1 MPKRQYYSENYDG
14 EFIARYKNK
23 SITNQ
28 QGCWLMSTSLDDQ
41 GYHVGS
47 YRNLSVHTH
56 RKIYGLCYGFTKGL
70 ILDHL
75 CKNRNCLNPEHLE
88 EVTIGENSRR
98 GKRYL
103 PPTHCKRGHEFTPE
117 NTYIIPKLGHRICIA
132 CRRESDRNRRSQKL
146 EWLRNNREK
155 SRGYTRKWYQNNK
168 ERVKEYDRQRY
179 IKMKNNSSR

>member
-1 MPKRQYYSENYDG
+1 
-14 EFIARYKNK
+14 
-23 SITNQ
+23 
-28 QGCWLMSTSLDDQ
+28 MSTSLDDQ

-75 CKNRNCLNPEHLE
+75 CKNRNCINLEHLE

-103 PPTHCKRGHEFTPE
+103 PVTHCKRGHEFTPE
-117 NTYIIPKLGHRICIA
+117 NTYTIPKLGHRVCIT
-132 CRRESDRNRRSQKL
+132 CRRESDRHRGTKRLDWERK
-146 EWLRNNREK
+146 NREK
-155 SRGYTRKWYQNNK
+155 MRGYVRKHR
-168 ERVKEYDRQRY
+168 E
-179 IKMKNNSSR
+179 KMKKQENNTTDKDISK